1 MGKTFRKG
9 KRCREGRY
17 TRNKEVQ
24 RVYLVVGDPITEHHL
39 VRVTTLLRKIS
50 RKPSEPNDDD
60 DLLSINV

>member
-9 KRCREGRY
+9 ERCREGRY

-39 VRVTTLLRKIS
+39 VRVTTMLRKAP
-50 RKPSEPNDDD
+50 RPVEPDDD
-60 DLLSINV
+60 SAIIVV